1 LKSLGL
7 RNQRC
12 SGSIK
17 ATDPKVTVNTVL
29 KFIYEGGDSGFIGIT
44 KRGTFTN
51 ITIFTEDG
59 VARVENGNVNAIWR
73 EREK

>member
-1 LKSLGL
+1 MLKASA
-7 RNQRC
+7 
-12 SGSIK
+12 GSTRRAK
-17 ATDPKVTVNTVL
+17 LP
-29 KFIYEGGDSGFIGIT
+29 FGIT

-59 VARVENGNVNAIWR
+59 VVRVENGNVNAIWR